1 MLDRFRFGYSLV
13 GQLLVMIVF
22 ITVGNGLFWTTAE
35 TTQAEEA
42 DFDGAKDQVRFRRPI
57 SIESTY
63 LENRLLVANST
74 SGSISV
80 IDSVNNV
87 VVSEFDVVN
96 KAAGF
101 TADRSKRF
109 FLLTDVDDGRLHCLK
124 LLADGRLQAQ
134 WNSKTVN
141 YCRSVKIS
149 PGNDL
154 IAVAGHW
161 SRQIEISKI
170 KEWDSNPMSRRVID
184 LDFVPGRLCWID
196 NEDLLILGAFD
207 GQMAVVNARTFTVNH
222 RLVADHRF
230 GGAALRPDGKSLLLT
245 DQMLN
250 PLAQSTRNDVFWGL
264 MVANRVSQVPVE
276 WLHETAQVDL
286 LLKDYRAIG
295 GPRNAKADP
304 GAIWLSPQYTLVAL
318 AGVDQLGV
326 ALSDELEFAFVET
339 GRRPLDVIGL
349 GRQAFVVNMLD
360 DSVTVIDLEK
370 FEAIQTISLGQ
381 TPELTMAQQGER
393 LFSDANLS
401 LDGWM
406 SCHSCHVE
414 GHTNGQLNDNASDG
428 SFGTPKRVISLLGR
442 SGSAPF
448 AWNGGSISL
457 DDQVRK
463 SIEVTMQSSHR
474 VEEQTVSA
482 ITAFLQTLPAP
493 PAINAARKREQVDRI
508 HQGKRLFGSLNC
520 TECHEPPHYSSR
532 QNYDV
537 GLSDENGLRTFN
549 PPVLLGLSQRDYF
562 FHDNRAS
569 SLADVVKKYRHQ
581 LDAPL
586 SEEEVKN
593 LLAFLNSL

>member
-1 MLDRFRFGYSLV
+1 MLDKYRFEYSAG
-13 GQLLVMIVF
+13 GQLLAMIVCIAVWNGHVWT
-22 ITVGNGLFWTTAE
+22 ITE
-35 TTQAEEA
+35 TTQAEEM
-42 DFDGAKDQVRFRRPI
+42 DFKVAKDQVRFRRPI

-63 LENRLLVANST
+63 LANRLLVANST

-80 IDSVNNV
+80 IDSTNHV

-96 KAAGF
+96 KAGGF
-101 TADRSKRF
+101 AADRRKRF
-109 FLLTDVDDGRLHCLK
+109 FLLTDVDDGRLHCLQ
-124 LLADGRLQAQ
+124 LMADGRIQAH
-134 WNSKTVN
+134 WDSKTVN
-141 YCRSVKIS
+141 YCRAVKIS
-149 PGNDL
+149 PENDL

-161 SRQIEISKI
+161 SRQIEISNI
-170 KEWDSNPMSRRVID
+170 KEWDCKPTGRRVID
-184 LDFVPGRLCWID
+184 LDFVPGQLCWID
-196 NEDLLILGAFD
+196 NEHLLILSAFD
-207 GQMAVVNARTFTVNH
+207 GQMAVVNARTLALNH
-222 RLVADHRF
+222 RLVADHRL
-230 GGAALRPDGKSLLLT
+230 GGVALRPDGKSLLLT

-276 WLHETAQVDL
+276 LLHEAAKVDL
-286 LLKDYRAIG
+286 LLKNYRALG

-304 GAIWLSPQYTLVAL
+304 GAIWLSPQYTLVTL
-318 AGVDQLGV
+318 SGVDQLGV

-339 GRRPLDVIGL
+339 GRRPLDVIGV
-349 GRQAFVVNMLD
+349 GTQAFVVNNLD

-370 FEAIQTISLGQ
+370 FEPKQTISLGQ
-381 TPELTMAQQGER
+381 TPELTLAQQGER
-393 LFSDANLS
+393 LFFDAKLS

-428 SFGTPKRVISLLGR
+428 SFGTPKGVISLLGR

-448 AWNGGSISL
+448 AWNGGSITL
-457 DDQVRK
+457 DGQVRK
-463 SIEVTMQSSHR
+463 SIELTMQSSHL

-493 PAINAARKREQVDRI
+493 PAISAARKRKQVNRI
-508 HQGKRLFGSLNC
+508 HQGKLLFSSLNC
-520 TECHEPPHYSSR
+520 IECHEPPNYSSR
-532 QNYDV
+532 QNFDV

-549 PPVLLGLSQRDYF
+549 PPVLLGLGQRDSF

-569 SLADVVKKYRHQ
+569 SLAEVVMEYRHQ
-581 LDAPL
+581 LDTPL
-586 SEEEVKN
+586 SEEAAKN